1 MTKLSDFIIKLR
13 AMTHDEREIEY
24 DDNDFM
30 NYINDGLRFVRRVIL
45 DTYPSMLADMLLEGV
60 LHTNR
65 DIIYLYDAP
74 TRILSVKM
82 NGKRLRQINPLSE
95 EEERKNHHEPT
106 SYYVFGFDKIKVIPK
121 PKFPMRFEVVG
132 IEEFTPLKK
141 PEDVLPVPADFEDFV
156 GEYAILRASL
166 TNEFNMQEETQIT
179 MMIRSEIEERLKA
192 FLPSGVQVGGYW

>member
-1 MTKLSDFIIKLR
+1 MTKLSDFIIRLR
-13 AMTHDEREIEY
+13 AMTHDERKIEY
-24 DDNDFM
+24 SDNEFI
-30 NYINDGLRFVRRVIL
+30 NYINDGVRFVRRVIL

-60 LHTNR
+60 LHANR

-95 EEERKNHHEPT
+95 EEERKKRHGPT
-106 SYYVFGFDKIKVIPK
+106 SYYVFGFDKIKIIPR
-121 PKFPMRFEVVG
+121 PTFPMRFEVVG

-141 PEDVLPVPADFEDFV
+141 PEDVLPIPVDFEDAV

-166 TNEFNMQEETQIT
+166 TNEFNMQEEAQIT

-192 FLPSGVQVGGYW
+192 FLPSGVQVEGYW